1 MPTLT
6 TPRKADNSGS
16 FSARKMVNLVK
27 SAFKSKKVL
36 TTVKLKPSEIKFK
49 STAIKEV
56 NESKK

>member
-1 MPTLT
+1 
-6 TPRKADNSGS
+6 
-16 FSARKMVNLVK
+16 MVNLVK